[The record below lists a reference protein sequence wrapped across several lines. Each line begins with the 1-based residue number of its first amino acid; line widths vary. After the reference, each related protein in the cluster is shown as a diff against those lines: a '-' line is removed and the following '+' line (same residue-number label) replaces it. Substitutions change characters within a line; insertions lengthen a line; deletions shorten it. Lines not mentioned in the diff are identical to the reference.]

1 MLPKCCIF
9 LSCPKKELEEMPKMK
24 EDKATARRKKFEIF
38 PHYLLTTAM
47 IACCLILATAKFG
60 MAQDI
65 SFFRIGTGSSSGT
78 YYPIGTLIGSVI
90 SSPPGSRACE
100 AGGSCGVPGLI
111 AAGQTTQGSI
121 ANIEGVMNGSLETG
135 LAQSDMVQAAYMGEG
150 VYRIKQPTKDLRV
163 IANLYPENIHLVVR
177 RDTGI
182 ENILQLRGKRISL
195 DVPGS
200 GTREIA
206 KLILS
211 AYGIAP
217 LEYQAVPVN
226 ADKAVEMM
234 LDNEL
239 DAFFFV
245 AGYPVTAVSELA
257 DTGLIDLL
265 AISGEIAE
273 KIVKK
278 HNYYSLSDI
287 PEGTYKNIDAIPSL
301 AVSTQWIVNANLE
314 DDLVY
319 EVTKALWHPNN
330 RALLDNGHLKGKYI
344 RLETALDGIATPLH
358 PGAERYYR
366 EQGMIKN

>member
-1 MLPKCCIF
+1 MIKEKTIARERSSDFPSQCF
-9 LSCPKKELEEMPKMK
+9 LSSFLIACC
-24 EDKATARRKKFEIF
+24 F
-38 PHYLLTTAM
+38 LLTTANYS
-47 IACCLILATAKFG
+47 A
-60 MAQDI
+60 AQDI

-111 AAGQTTQGSI
+111 ATGQTTQGSI
-121 ANIEGVMNGSLETG
+121 ANIQGVMDGTLETG
-135 LAQSDMVQAAYMGEG
+135 LAQSDMVQAAYIGEG
-150 VYRIKQPTKDLRV
+150 VYRSKPPIKDIRV

-177 RDTGI
+177 RDAGI
-182 ENILQLRGKRISL
+182 ENISQLRGKRISL

-200 GTREIA
+200 GTRENA

-217 LEYQAVPVN
+217 IEYQAVPVN

-234 LDNEL
+234 LNKEL

-265 AISGEIAE
+265 PISGEIAE
-273 KIVKK
+273 KIVKE

-287 PEGTYKNIDAIPSL
+287 PENTYNDIGAIPSL
-301 AVSTQWIVNANLE
+301 AVSTQWVVNANME

-319 EVTKALWHPNN
+319 EVTKALWHPSN
-330 RALLDNGHLKGKYI
+330 RALLDNGHLKGKHI

-366 EQGMIKN
+366 ENGMIKN